1 MLTNEPNTGYV
12 YVLTN
17 QCMPGLVK
25 IGMTERENLE
35 QRMRELYST
44 GVPVAFDCAFA
55 AKVNKS
61 DCKRIEHA
69 LHRAFAPN
77 RVNAT
82 REFFRIDPEQAIVI
96 LELFHHE
103 DVTQEVAEEI
113 DSELT
118 EDDKIAKRKA
128 KNRRP
133 PLNFYEMGL
142 QKGDILTWIDDPSI
156 TVSIASAR
164 KVLYNDEERS
174 LSDLSA
180 QLKGG
185 KAKYIIPTPY
195 WLYNDR
201 PLNEYYDN
209 TYPMELE

>member
-1 MLTNEPNTGYV
+1 M
-12 YVLTN
+12 
-17 QCMPGLVK
+17 
-25 IGMTERENLE
+25 
-35 QRMRELYST
+35 
-44 GVPVAFDCAFA
+44 
-55 AKVNKS
+55 
-61 DCKRIEHA
+61 
-69 LHRAFAPN
+69 
-77 RVNAT
+77 
-82 REFFRIDPEQAIVI
+82 
-96 LELFHHE
+96 
-103 DVTQEVAEEI
+103 AEEI

-185 KAKYIIPTPY
+185 KAKRIIPTPY